1 MIGLES
7 KSMKTETV
15 FDIGLQDY
23 CVHRLSIEN
32 SRAIQALYEKCLDF
46 MLLVDGRAADP
57 NAGAEEFQDIPPG
70 ISQED
75 HFVFG
80 IANQQDALVGLLDT
94 VRGYPDER
102 TWWIGL
108 LLFTPEVRS
117 QGLGQTVVEG
127 FAEYVRT
134 RGGQAI
140 MLGVVEENKRAYEFW
155 NRMGF
160 EFVRKTEPR
169 QFGEKTHSVIIM
181 RRTLLGE

>member
-1 MIGLES
+1 ME
-7 KSMKTETV
+7 TEIA

-23 CVHRLSIEN
+23 SVHRLSIED
-32 SRAIQALYEKCLDF
+32 SGAIQTLYDKCLDF

-70 ISQED
+70 KSQDD

-80 IANQQDALVGLLDT
+80 IANQQDDLVGLLDT
-94 VRGYPDER
+94 LRGYPDEK

-117 QGLGQTVVEG
+117 QGLGRIVVQG
-127 FAEYVRT
+127 FAEYVRAN
-134 RGGQAI
+134 GGQTI
-140 MLGVVEENKRAYEFW
+140 MLGVVEENERAFEFW
-155 NRMGF
+155 NRLGF

-169 QFGEKTHSVIIM
+169 QFGNKTQTVSVM
-181 RRTLLGE
+181 RRML

>member
-1 MIGLES
+1 
-7 KSMKTETV
+7 MKTETV
-15 FDIGLQDY
+15 FDIDFQDNS
-23 CVHRLSIEN
+23 VHRLSVED
-32 SRAIQALYEKCLDF
+32 SKAIQALYENCLDF
-46 MLLVDGRAADP
+46 MLLVDGRAAGP
-57 NAGAEEFQDIPPG
+57 NAGVEEFQDIPPG

-80 IANQQDALVGLLDT
+80 IANQQDALIGLLDT
-94 VRGYPDER
+94 VHGYPDET

-134 RGGQAI
+134 RGGLVI

-155 NRMGF
+155 NRLRF

-181 RRTLLGE
+181 RRALLGE